1 MGIFTALILKLY
13 LMEKMKRVNVPVS
26 FRKWNNKGYAVFNS
40 LKRVVK
46 ISTLSVAYLLFAN
59 PESISASPVDTV
71 GVARNVDLESID
83 ITGNEQPETYS
94 GISRVV
100 LTISKSEIEQAALSS
115 INELLEYAGNIDIR
129 QRGTNGVQAD
139 VSIRGGTF
147 DQVLI
152 LLNGVNI
159 TDPQTGH
166 HNLNLPV
173 DFSLIERIEI
183 LKGPGAQKFGPGAFS
198 GAINIITTK
207 TDRQFVKAE
216 VFAGEYGLNAQKIN
230 AALNLGVSSHLL
242 SVGRSASKGYI
253 ENTDYSI
260 HDLFYKGTVDAKI
273 GVLDLQTGISMRE
286 FGANS
291 FYSAKYPNQFEAI
304 ETYYAAIAYEYQK
317 KNVSFEPKFYF
328 RKNNDRFLL
337 FRDNPSL
344 YENNHST
351 NVYGANVQANIV
363 HGAKGVTSLGADMRN
378 ESIYSNNLGT
388 TAQTPKQSP
397 VNDSIWLDKTHSR
410 RYYSIFAGHKR
421 YYNNIM
427 LNAGL
432 NLTHNSDLPNKIF
445 LFPGV
450 DVSYL
455 FHEHSSIQASLN
467 RTMRMPTF
475 TDLYYTSPMNQGNV
489 NLLPE
494 LATGFELGYKFKQK
508 GLSFGITGFYI
519 KGENMID
526 WVRESLT
533 DKWKTINHTNINTLG
548 AESFLRA
555 NFEQLLPNQQILKNV
570 SFAFTYIDQQKMSSN
585 LISNYA
591 LNYLKNRV
599 DLNIVHMVIKNIE
612 ANWHFAYQQRN
623 GQYEQYSNGN
633 AVNLVSYSPFFTSDL
648 KVAWRHSGWNVYLQA
663 TNLFN
668 VEYYDFGN
676 IAQPGRWLKV
686 GIAKQIDWRN
696 N

>member
-1 MGIFTALILKLY
+1 
-13 LMEKMKRVNVPVS
+13 MEKMKRVNVPVS

-71 GVARNVDLESID
+71 GVARNIDLESID
-83 ITGNEQPETYS
+83 VTGNEQPETYS

-100 LTISKSEIEQAALSS
+100 LTITKSEIEQAALSS

-173 DFSLIERIEI
+173 DFSLIERFEI

-207 TDRQFVKAE
+207 TDRQFAKAE

-230 AALNLGVSSHLL
+230 AALNLGVTSHLF
-242 SVGRSASKGYI
+242 SAGRSASKGYI

-260 HDLFYKGTVDAKI
+260 LDLFYKGSIDGKI
-273 GVLDLQTGISMRE
+273 GAFDLQTGISMRE

-291 FYSAKYPNQFEAI
+291 FYSAKYPNQFEAV
-304 ETYYAAIAYEYQK
+304 ETYYAAIAYAFRK
-317 KNVSFEPKFYF
+317 NNVSFEPKLYF

-351 NVYGANVQANIV
+351 NVYGANVQTNIV
-363 HGAKGVTSLGADMRN
+363 HGAKGVTSFGADMRN

-397 VNDSIWLDKTHSR
+397 VNDSIWLDKAHSR
-410 RYYSIFAGHKR
+410 RYYSFFAGHKR

-432 NLTHNSDLPNKIF
+432 NFTHNSDLPNKIF

-450 DVSYL
+450 DVSYR
-455 FHEHSSIQASLN
+455 FFENSSIHASLN

-494 LATGFELGYKFKQK
+494 LATGFEIGYKFNPK
-508 GLSFGITGFYI
+508 GISFGITGFYM

-533 DKWKTINHTNINTLG
+533 DKWETINHTNINTLG
-548 AESFLRA
+548 AESILRA
-555 NFEQLLPNQQILKNV
+555 NFEQLLPNQHILKNT
-570 SFAFTYIDQQKMSSN
+570 SFAFTYIDQQKMSSG
-585 LISNYA
+585 LISNYV
-591 LNYLKNRV
+591 LNYLKYRA
-599 DLNIVHMVIKNIE
+599 DLSIVHKVVKNIE
-612 ANWHFAYQQRN
+612 AAWHFAYQQRN

-633 AVNLVSYSPFFTSDL
+633 AINLVDYTPFFTSDL
-648 KVAWRHSGWNVYLQA
+648 KVAWSHSGWNVYIQA

>member
-1 MGIFTALILKLY
+1 
-13 LMEKMKRVNVPVS
+13 MKRVNVPVS
-26 FRKWNNKGYAVFNS
+26 FRKWNNKGYSVFNS

-83 ITGNEQPETYS
+83 VTGNEQPETYS

-100 LTISKSEIEQAALSS
+100 LTITKSEIEQAALSS

-230 AALNLGVSSHLL
+230 AALNLGLTSHLF
-242 SVGRSASKGYI
+242 SASRSASKGYI
-253 ENTDYSI
+253 ENTDYTI
-260 HDLFYKGTVDAKI
+260 LDFFYKGSVDAKI
-273 GVLDLQTGISMRE
+273 GAFDLQTGISVRE

-304 ETYYAAIAYEYQK
+304 QNYYASIAYVFQK
-317 KNVSFEPKFYF
+317 KNISIEPKFYF

-337 FRDNPSL
+337 FRNNPSL

-363 HGAKGVTSLGADMRN
+363 HGAKGVTSFGGNLRN

-388 TAQTPKQSP
+388 KAQTPRQSP
-397 VNDSIWLDKTHSR
+397 INDSIWLDKTHSR

-445 LFPGV
+445 LFPGI
-450 DVSYL
+450 DVSYS
-455 FHEHSSIQASLN
+455 FYENSSIYASIN

-489 NLLPE
+489 NLMPE
-494 LATGFELGYKFKQK
+494 SATGFELGYKYNPKNVS
-508 GLSFGITGFYI
+508 LGITGFYI

-526 WVRESLT
+526 WVRETLN
-533 DKWKTINHTNINTLG
+533 DKWQTINHTNINTLG
-548 AESFLRA
+548 TEFLFRV
-555 NFEQLLPNQQILKNV
+555 NVEQLLPKQQIIKNV
-570 SFAFTYIDQQKMSSN
+570 SFAFTYIDQQKLSSE

-591 LNYLKNRV
+591 LNYLKHRA
-599 DLNIVHMVIKNIE
+599 DLNIVHKVIKNVE
-612 ANWHFAYQQRN
+612 ANWHFAYQHRN

-633 AVNLVSYSPFFTSDL
+633 AVNLVNYQPFFSGDL
-648 KVAWRHSGWNVYLQA
+648 KITWSYSGWNIYLQA
-663 TNLFN
+663 TNLFD
-668 VEYYDFGN
+668 VDYYDFGN
-676 IAQPGRWLKV
+676 IAQPGRWIKAGITKQV
-686 GIAKQIDWRN
+686 GWN
-696 N
+696 NN

>member
-1 MGIFTALILKLY
+1 MNR
-13 LMEKMKRVNVPVS
+13 ENVPVS

-40 LKRVVK
+40 LKRLVK

-59 PESISASPVDTV
+59 PESISAGPVDTV
-71 GVARNVDLESID
+71 GVARNIDLESID
-83 ITGNEQPETYS
+83 VTGDEQPDTYS

-100 LTISKSEIEQAALSS
+100 LTITKSEIEQTALLSV
-115 INELLEYAGNIDIR
+115 NELLEYAGNIDVR

-198 GAINIITTK
+198 GAINIVTK
-207 TDRQFVKAE
+207 KTIQPFVKAE
-216 VFAGEYGLNAQKIN
+216 MFAGEFGLNAQKIN
-230 AALNLGVSSHLL
+230 AAFNHGVTSHLF
-242 SVGRSASKGYI
+242 SASRRASKGYI

-260 HDLFYKGTVDAKI
+260 FDLFYKGAVDTKKW
-273 GVLDLQTGISMRE
+273 GVDLQTGISMRE

-291 FYSAKYPNQFEAI
+291 FYSAKFPNQFEAI
-304 ETYYAAIAYEYQK
+304 ETYYAALAYTYRY
-317 KNVSFEPKFYF
+317 KNISIEPKLYF

-337 FRDNPSL
+337 FRNNPSL

-363 HGAKGVTSLGADMRN
+363 HGAKGVTNFGVDLRN
-378 ESIYSNNLGT
+378 ESIYSNNLGLI
-388 TAQTPKQSP
+388 AQTPKQSP
-397 VNDSIWLDKTHSR
+397 LNDSIWLDKTHSR
-410 RYYSIFAGHKR
+410 RYYSFFAGHKR
-421 YYNNIM
+421 YYNNVI
-427 LNAGL
+427 LNAGINFTNNS
-432 NLTHNSDLPNKIF
+432 NLPKRFF

-450 DVSYL
+450 DFSYS
-455 FHEHSSIQASLN
+455 FFKYSSIHASLN

-475 TDLYYTSPMNQGNV
+475 TDLYYTGPMNQGNV

-494 LATGFELGYKFKQK
+494 SATGFEFGYKYNPK
-508 GLSFGITGFYI
+508 SISIGITGFYI
-519 KGENMID
+519 KGESMID
-526 WVRESLT
+526 WVRETLN
-533 DKWKTINHTNINTLG
+533 DKWQTINHTNINTFG
-548 AESFLRA
+548 AEFLFRA
-555 NFEQLLPNQQILKNV
+555 NVEQLCPNQHLVKNL
-570 SFAFTYIDQQKMSSN
+570 SFAYSYIDQQKLPSK

-591 LNYLKNRV
+591 LNYLKHRA
-599 DLNIVHMVIKNIE
+599 DLNIVHKVIKNID
-612 ANWHFAYQQRN
+612 AVWHFSYQHRN

-633 AVNLVSYSPFFTSDL
+633 AVSLVNYQPFFTSNL
-648 KVAWRHSGWNVYLQA
+648 KITWSHSNWNIYLQA

-668 VEYYDFGN
+668 VDYYDFGN
-676 IAQPGRWLKV
+676 IAQPGRWLKF
-686 GIAKQIDWRN
+686 GIAKQIAWN
-696 N
+696 NN